1 MVKKNSPR
9 SSSAGFLHGVEIMGL
24 KKNLER
30 RIRGWLPKK
39 PNLPSNKVQVAD
51 AKTKVPKPGWWRP
64 LWIATLLLTIA
75 SGFIIYFLLNVS
87 LERTVSAV
95 ALTFFCIGIAYYIR
109 VRPSM
114 RVNRA
119 IYILLGI
126 SPIGFG
132 LWIIWAA
139 SGIGRFITNVV
150 GALPSLLISWAACYG
165 IGAFI
170 GDWIGKRRN
179 YQLPLSP

>member
-1 MVKKNSPR
+1 
-9 SSSAGFLHGVEIMGL
+9 MGL
-24 KKNLER
+24 KKHLEQ
-30 RIRGWLPKK
+30 RICGWLPKSSILTRTHKTEK
-39 PNLPSNKVQVAD
+39 PR
-51 AKTKVPKPGWWRP
+51 WWRP
-64 LWIATLLLTIA
+64 LWIITLLGIIV
-75 SGFIIYFLLNVS
+75 SGLFAFLIFNVP
-87 LERTVSAV
+87 LERAILGLVLAFLC
-95 ALTFFCIGIAYYIR
+95 AGIAYYIR

-114 RVNRA
+114 KINRV

-132 LWIIWAA
+132 LWIIWAV
-139 SGIGRFITNVV
+139 SGIGRLITNAV
-150 GALPSLLISWAACYG
+150 GALPSLIVSWAVCYG